1 MTTLTS
7 SRPTAQPG
15 RAGFAHLLHAEW
27 TKFRT
32 VRGWVIAVI
41 VAVLVTVLLGLFQG
55 SHSQVAPCIIGQN
68 SPCHYA
74 AIPTG
79 PGGESVT
86 DTFYFVH
93 RPLAG
98 DGTITVRVTSLTEVA
113 ESSQT
118 LQGRPVSTKPA
129 VVPWSKAGLII
140 TAGSGQGSAYAA
152 VLVTG
157 SHGTRM
163 QWNYTGDTA
172 GLGKGPG
179 EAGGVSAASPRWLRL
194 TRAGDVITGYDSA
207 DGTSWTKIGTVTL
220 PGLAPT
226 VQAGLF
232 ATSPGYAKQTSQQ
245 ITGASGIAAPT
256 DATATFDRVGLHGG
270 WPGSPWTGTA
280 VKGGSNSPYVTGH
293 EAGYRQAGGAFT
305 VTGSGDIAPDVTDGV
320 PIDVLL
326 AGLFIALVA
335 VLVVGAQFMTAE
347 YRRGLI
353 RATLAASPRRGR
365 ALAAK
370 AIVLGA
376 VTFAAGLAGAAAAVL
391 IGIPLLRG
399 SGNPV
404 YPATALTEV
413 RVIAGTAALVAV
425 FAVFALAVGAILR
438 HGAGAVTV
446 VITAVIL
453 PYLLTAAIPVL
464 PAGAADWV
472 LRVTPAAGF
481 AIRQVIPAYPQVAAS
496 YTPSSGYFP
505 LAPWAGFAV
514 TCAWAALALAL
525 AAHLLR
531 RRDA

>member
-1 MTTLTS
+1 MTTITPS
-7 SRPTAQPG
+7 PPAARPA
-15 RAGFAHLLHAEW
+15 RADSVHLLHAEW

-41 VAVLVTVLLGLFQG
+41 VAVLVTVLFGLFQG
-55 SHSQVAPCIIGQN
+55 SHSQVAPCTTGPN
-68 SPCHYA
+68 GPACRYV
-74 AIPTG
+74 IPTG
-79 PGGESVT
+79 PGGELVT

-93 RPLAG
+93 RPLTG
-98 DGTITVRVTSLTEVA
+98 DGSITVRVTSLTEVT

-118 LQGRPVSTKPA
+118 LNGQPVSTRPA

-140 TAGSGQGSAYAA
+140 TAGAGQGSAYAA
-152 VLVTG
+152 VMVTG

-163 QWNYTGDTA
+163 QWNYTGDTP
-172 GLGKGPG
+172 GPG
-179 EAGGVSAASPRWLRL
+179 EVGGLSAASPRSLRL

-207 DGTSWTKIGTVTL
+207 DGTNWTTIGTVTL

-232 ATSPGYAKQTSQQ
+232 ATSPGSTQQTSQQ
-245 ITGASGIAAPT
+245 VTSASGTAAPT
-256 DATATFDRVGLHGG
+256 DATATFDRVSLHGG
-270 WPGSPWTGTA
+270 WPGSSWTGTW
-280 VKGGSNSPYVTGH
+280 VNDGPDSPYVTGH
-293 EAGYRQAGGAFT
+293 EARYRQAGSVFT

-320 PIDVLL
+320 PIDTLL

-347 YRRGLI
+347 YRWGLI

-370 AIVLGA
+370 AVVLGA
-376 VTFAAGLAGAAAAVL
+376 VTFAAGLAAAAGAVL
-391 IGIPLLRG
+391 IGIPLLHA

-404 YPATALTEV
+404 YPVTALTEV
-413 RVIAGTAALVAV
+413 RVIAGTAALAAV
-425 FAVFALAVGAILR
+425 FAIFALATGAILR

-446 VITAVIL
+446 AITAVIL
-453 PYLLTAAIPVL
+453 PYLLTAGIPVM
-464 PAGAADWV
+464 PAVAADWV

-481 AIRQVIPAYPQVAAS
+481 AIRQVIPVYPQVAAS
-496 YTPSSGYFP
+496 YTPFNDYFP
-505 LAPWAGFAV
+505 LVPWAGFAV

-525 AAHLLR
+525 AAHFLR